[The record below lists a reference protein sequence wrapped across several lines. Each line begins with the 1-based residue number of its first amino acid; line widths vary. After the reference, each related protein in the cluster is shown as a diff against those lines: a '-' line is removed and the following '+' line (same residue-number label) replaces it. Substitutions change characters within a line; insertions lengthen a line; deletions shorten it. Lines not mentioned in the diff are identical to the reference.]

1 VFYAS
6 TVGDFSIVE
15 KGLYEI
21 STCLVKLSI
30 KKTRSPVLE
39 VEGKHLGLFQ
49 DEKYRSTR
57 SLN

>member
-1 VFYAS
+1 
-6 TVGDFSIVE
+6 VGDFSIVE

-30 KKTRSPVLE
+30 KKARSPDLE